1 MPFQKRLGERH
12 HRQGITGI
20 GQTMAF
26 VGKHHEIDRETT
38 LLSTIPPYWA
48 PMKAMFEQRVGA
60 SDEPEYL
67 DSISPLTHVDRIARP
82 LLIAQGANDPR
93 VKISESDQIVAA
105 MDQQEI
111 PVTYV
116 VFPDEGHGLANP
128 RNALAMVALTEA
140 FLKRHIGGRAE
151 PFGDALEQ
159 SSMDWRLR
167 SLPAP

>member
-1 MPFQKRLGERH
+1 MFAAAVAE
-12 HRQGITGI
+12 
-20 GQTMAF
+20 
-26 VGKHHEIDRETT
+26 VGPSNLRT
-38 LLSTIPPYWA
+38 LLASFPPYWESA
-48 PMKAMFEQRVGA
+48 RKLTERMIGVGRV
-60 SDEPEYL
+60 DL
-67 DSISPLTHVDRIARP
+67 DAISPINHVDQIQRP
-82 LLIAQGANDPR
+82 LLLGHGANDPR
-93 VKISESDQIVAA
+93 VNLKESETIAAA
-105 MDQQEI
+105 MKERGL
-111 PVTYV
+111 PVDFV